1 MFSSMAAAFIQGVYG
16 KAVLSNALPDGFEI
30 VLGQREMVLEARGS
44 AGHAAMWRYGLL
56 KAT

>member
-1 MFSSMAAAFIQGVYG
+1 MAAAFIQGVYG